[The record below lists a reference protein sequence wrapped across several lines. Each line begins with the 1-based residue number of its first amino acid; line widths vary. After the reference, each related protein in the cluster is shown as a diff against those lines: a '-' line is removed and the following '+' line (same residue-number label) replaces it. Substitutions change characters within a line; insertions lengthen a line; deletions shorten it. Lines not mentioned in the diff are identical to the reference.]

1 MEGPEQYDIYMHGA
15 GPRNP
20 CSLTCSAPSPDI
32 YIYIYIHTYIYI
44 YNLYIHMFIDMY
56 TYKVVSLS
64 QDALALLEGVAAGN
78 LIINHVI

>member
-20 CSLTCSAPSPDI
+20 CSLTCSARAPDI
-32 YIYIYIHTYIYI
+32 YIYIYTHI

-64 QDALALLEGVAAGN
+64 QDALALLEGVAAG
-78 LIINHVI
+78 H